1 MIAMSGMAAAT
12 LPWRPMTG
20 IAPRFAVAFALP
32 LSIATAAC
40 GSPTADG
47 APSAT
52 PKSAAEDGQGPPVPA
67 PAAPAAGG
75 NEPAAASAASAWPF
89 APAPS
94 ADDLKAQVD
103 RLAKDQGPIRSN
115 WTPPG
120 KSERYGH
127 AEGLIAAPYD
137 AVKARL
143 LDFPRYK
150 ELAGP
155 KFKKVSVVDKA
166 ATSTDLYFQLPIMKG
181 LVTIWY
187 VTRFSTARP
196 GMAGAEVVEGKFVK
210 GNIKDMQIVF
220 TIRPAADQK
229 TILVCDLN
237 LAITLPAPQSA
248 LDEELRDACGDAV
261 NAIRARSTQPPP

>member
-1 MIAMSGMAAAT
+1 MVS
-12 LPWRPMTG
+12 L
-20 IAPRFAVAFALP
+20 VS
-32 LSIATAAC
+32 LSSVIAC
-40 GSPTADG
+40 GAPAVESAPPTTARPAAPMGDPPPEPAPASSP
-47 APSAT
+47 
-52 PKSAAEDGQGPPVPA
+52 PPVP
-67 PAAPAAGG
+67 
-75 NEPAAASAASAWPF
+75 SDASAWPF
-89 APAPS
+89 GPAPS
-94 ADDLKAQVD
+94 AEELKAQLD
-103 RLAKDQGPIRSN
+103 RLAKDPGPIRTN

-143 LDFPRYK
+143 LDFPHYR

-155 KFKKVSVVDKA
+155 KFKKVSVVDKTA
-166 ATSTDLYFQLPIMKG
+166 NGTDLYFQLPIMHG
-181 LVTIWY
+181 IVTIWY

-196 GMAGAEVVEGKFVK
+196 AMAGAEVVEGKFVK

-220 TIRPAADQK
+220 TIRPTADQK

-237 LAITLPAPQSA
+237 LAIMIPAPQSA

>member
-1 MIAMSGMAAAT
+1 
-12 LPWRPMTG
+12 MTG
-20 IAPRFAVAFALP
+20 IARSLVSSVAAAHLA
-32 LSIATAAC
+32 IAAIAC
-40 GSPTADG
+40 SSPANDG
-47 APSAT
+47 APPAAPRAT
-52 PKSAAEDGQGPPVPA
+52 APDGNAAGAPGVAA
-67 PAAPAAGG
+67 PAAPST
-75 NEPAAASAASAWPF
+75 PSDASTWPF
-89 APAPS
+89 GPAPS
-94 ADDLKAQVD
+94 ADDLKAQLD
-103 RLAKDQGPIRSN
+103 RLAKDPGPIKTN

-120 KSERYGH
+120 KGDRYGH

-137 AVKARL
+137 AVKQRL
-143 LDFPRYK
+143 LDFPHYR

-155 KFKKVSVVDKA
+155 KFKKVSVVDKSA
-166 ATSTDLYFQLPIMKG
+166 SGTDLYFQLPIMKG

-220 TIRPAADQK
+220 TIRPTADQK

-237 LAITLPAPQSA
+237 LSIVIPAPQSA

-261 NAIRARSTQPPP
+261 NAIRARTTQPPP

>member
-1 MIAMSGMAAAT
+1 
-12 LPWRPMTG
+12 MTG
-20 IAPRFAVAFALP
+20 IAPRLAVGVALS
-32 LSIATAAC
+32 LSLSFSLSTAAC
-40 GSPTADG
+40 GSPAADS
-47 APSAT
+47 APPAT
-52 PKSAAEDGQGPPVPA
+52 PRSAASDGQGVPVPA
-67 PAAPAAGG
+67 SEPAIAAAPAA
-75 NEPAAASAASAWPF
+75 ASDLSQWPF

-94 ADDLKAQVD
+94 ADDLKAQAD

-120 KSERYGH
+120 KSDRYGH

-155 KFKKVSVVDKA
+155 KFKKVSVVDKS
-166 ATSTDLYFQLPIMKG
+166 ATGTDLYFQLPIMKG

-220 TIRPAADQK
+220 TIRPTLDQK

-237 LAITLPAPQSA
+237 LAITLPAPQAA

>member
-1 MIAMSGMAAAT
+1 
-12 LPWRPMTG
+12 MTG
-20 IAPRFAVAFALP
+20 IAPRFAVRLALS
-32 LSIATAAC
+32 LSLSLSTAAC
-40 GSPTADG
+40 GSPAADG
-47 APSAT
+47 APPAT
-52 PKSAAEDGQGPPVPA
+52 PRSAASDEQGPSVPA
-67 PAAPAAGG
+67 PATATAS
-75 NEPAAASAASAWPF
+75 AAASDLSQWPF
-89 APAPS
+89 APAPT
-94 ADDLKAQVD
+94 ADDLRAQAD

-220 TIRPAADQK
+220 TIRPTSDQK

-237 LAITLPAPQSA
+237 LAITLPAPQAA

>member
-1 MIAMSGMAAAT
+1 
-12 LPWRPMTG
+12 MTG
-20 IAPRFAVAFALP
+20 IAPRLAVGLALS
-32 LSIATAAC
+32 LSFSFSLSTAAC
-40 GSPTADG
+40 GAPTADG
-47 APSAT
+47 APPAT

-67 PAAPAAGG
+67 PAASAVGG
-75 NEPAAASAASAWPF
+75 NDGASGAVATAPAAASDPSGWPF

-94 ADDLKAQVD
+94 ADDLKGQAD

-155 KFKKVSVVDKA
+155 KFKKVSVVDKS
-166 ATSTDLYFQLPIMKG
+166 ATGTDLYFQLPIMKG

-220 TIRPAADQK
+220 TIRPTADQK

-237 LAITLPAPQSA
+237 LAITLPAPQAA

-261 NAIRARSTQPPP
+261 NAIRARSTQPTP

>member
-1 MIAMSGMAAAT
+1 
-12 LPWRPMTG
+12 MTG
-20 IAPRFAVAFALP
+20 IARSLVSLVSPVSI
-32 LSIATAAC
+32 SIAVIAC
-40 GSPTADG
+40 GAPAGEEMPPASPASLNTPATPAAPRASGADG
-47 APSAT
+47 D
-52 PKSAAEDGQGPPVPA
+52 AAQAGAPA
-67 PAAPAAGG
+67 PAA
-75 NEPAAASAASAWPF
+75 AAAPSDANAWPF
-89 APAPS
+89 APVPS
-94 ADDLKAQVD
+94 AEDLKTQLD
-103 RLAKDQGPIRSN
+103 RLTKDPGPIRTN

-120 KSERYGH
+120 KSDRYGH

-143 LDFPRYK
+143 LDFPHYK

-155 KFKKVSVVDKA
+155 KFKKVSVVDKSA
-166 ATSTDLYFQLPIMKG
+166 SGTDLYFQLPIMHG
-181 LVTIWY
+181 IVTIWY

-237 LAITLPAPQSA
+237 LAIAIPAPQSA

-261 NAIRARSTQPPP
+261 NAIRARSTQPAP